1 MPKVMLGNESVIEAV
16 KKDEGADAAEENVRY
31 KARKDLGNQVTTFVI
46 PPIGRLEDGTVDPT
60 GWTVEKQLSF
70 VTSVWPM
77 HSDKNPAWVESDDQ
91 ALQAFFAQQYGCREG
106 RPKNWK
112 VG

>member
-16 KKDEGADAAEENVRY
+16 KKDEGADASEENLKF
-31 KARKDLGNQVTTFVI
+31 KARKDLGNQVTSFTI
-46 PPIGRLEDGTVDPT
+46 PPISKLPDGTVDET
-60 GWTVEKQLSF
+60 GWTLQKQLAF
-70 VTSVWPM
+70 VTSVWPL
-77 HSDKNPAWVESDDQ
+77 HSDKNPAWVESDDE
-91 ALQAFFAQQYGCREG
+91 ALQGFFASQYGCREG